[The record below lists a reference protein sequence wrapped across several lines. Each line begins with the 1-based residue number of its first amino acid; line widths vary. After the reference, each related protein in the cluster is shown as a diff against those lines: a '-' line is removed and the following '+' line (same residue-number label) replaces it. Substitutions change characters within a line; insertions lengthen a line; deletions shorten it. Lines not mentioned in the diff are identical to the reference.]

1 MVGLAGLYGLNQALV
16 RTASVA
22 CAVLGLVRT
31 RA

>member
-1 MVGLAGLYGLNQALV
+1 MVRLTGLYGLNQALV

-22 CAVLGLVRT
+22 VLGLVRT